1 MVPTQEHTRLV
12 GHCLGISIILYI
24 NFNFLNYIKSS
35 QFIISRNFTSLL
47 RKIYRKINKK
57 FTKHPKTFICVLTIG
72 FLCGLKCERH
82 IFIQPISSGVKTA
95 LRCTPVLINEP
106 IGRVKFSK
114 GSCGYLIMSRQ
125 SWKIFENESPIH
137 VLPVL
142 NLREHL
148 WLHEMRGWHYTVD
161 YINFFYSSI
170 DLIRITMNSDT
181 LIVSLESASIL
192 QRLIEP
198 SKG

>member
-1 MVPTQEHTRLV
+1 
-12 GHCLGISIILYI
+12 
-24 NFNFLNYIKSS
+24 
-35 QFIISRNFTSLL
+35 
-47 RKIYRKINKK
+47 
-57 FTKHPKTFICVLTIG
+57 
-72 FLCGLKCERH
+72 
-82 IFIQPISSGVKTA
+82 
-95 LRCTPVLINEP
+95 
-106 IGRVKFSK
+106 
-114 GSCGYLIMSRQ
+114 MSRQ

-137 VLPVL
+137 VLSVL
-142 NLREHL
+142 SLREHL

-181 LIVSLESASIL
+181 LIVSLKSASIL